1 MAANPLAEL
10 VRLGQSP
17 WLDFIERG
25 LISSGGLLRLVSRD
39 GITGVTSNPTI
50 FEKAIAGGRE
60 YDDQIRI
67 LADRNAGVMDA
78 YKEIVTE
85 DIRNAADV
93 LLPVYDS
100 TSRADGYVS
109 LEVDPDLAY
118 DTAGTLRRA
127 EELFRAVSRPNVLI
141 KIPGTREGLPAIED
155 AIARGIPVNVTLIF
169 SVKRYEEV
177 AEAYIRGVERLA
189 AQGKNPGRVASVASF
204 FVSRV
209 DTAVDGLLDEVIA
222 RWPGSPKAETAISLK
237 GRVAVANARLAYARF
252 RQIFSAPRWKELASK
267 GARVQ
272 RPLWASTGTKNPKYS
287 DVLYVEE
294 LIGRHRQHDAPRHD
308 RGLPRPREGRRY
320 PLGEGEGGRGRSSTT
335 LGLLDIGIEEVC
347 EKLVRDGVQ
356 SFTDS
361 YRKLLETIER
371 KALRG
376 GGGLN
381 APFRGYGREGG
392 DDADRD
398 GGPREDGD

>member
-1 MAANPLAEL
+1 MGTNPLVEL
-10 VRLGQSP
+10 GKFGQSP

-25 LISSGGLLRLVSRD
+25 LISSGGLLRLVSEN

-50 FEKAIAGGRE
+50 FEKAISGGRE
-60 YDDQIRI
+60 YDKQIQALSGRG
-67 LADRNAGVMDA
+67 AGVMEA

-93 LLPVYDS
+93 LRPVYDAS
-100 TSRADGYVS
+100 SCADGFVS

-118 DTAGTLRRA
+118 DPDRTIARA
-127 EELFRAVSRPNVLI
+127 EGLFRAVSRPNVLI
-141 KIPGTREGLPAIED
+141 KIPGTHEGLPAIEETV
-155 AIARGIPVNVTLIF
+155 ARGIPVNVTLIF

-177 AEAYIRGVERLA
+177 AQAYIRGVERLV

-209 DTAVDGLLDEVIA
+209 DTAVDRLLDEVVP

-252 RQIFSAPRWKELASK
+252 GEIFSAPGWKELAAK
-267 GARVQ
+267 GAKAQ

-294 LIGRHRQHDAPRHD
+294 LIGPRTVNTMPLPTIDAFRDHGKVAD
-308 RGLPRPREGRRY
+308 TLTGREKEAREI
-320 PLGEGEGGRGRSSTT
+320 LDD

-347 EKLVRDGVQ
+347 EALVRDGVQ

-361 YRKLLETIER
+361 YQKLLGAIER
-371 KALRG
+371 KLG
-376 GGGLN
+376 G
-381 APFRGYGREGG
+381 AEV
-392 DDADRD
+392 A
-398 GGPREDGD
+398 

>member
-1 MAANPLAEL
+1 MAANPLVEL
-10 VRLGQSP
+10 GKHGQSP

-25 LISSGGLLRLVSRD
+25 LISSGRLLQMVSRD

-50 FEKAIAGGRE
+50 FEKAIGGGRE
-60 YDDQIRI
+60 YDGQIRV
-67 LADRNAGVMDA
+67 LAERGAGVMDA

-93 LLPVYDS
+93 LRPVYDT
-100 TSRADGYVS
+100 TSCGDGYVS

-118 DTAGTLRRA
+118 DADGTIRRA
-127 EELFRAVSRPNVLI
+127 EELYRAVSRPNVLI
-141 KIPGTREGLPAIED
+141 KIPGTRQGLPAVED
-155 AIARGIPVNVTLIF
+155 VIARGIPVNVTLIF
-169 SVKRYEEV
+169 SGKRYEEV

-209 DTAVDGLLDEVIA
+209 DTAVDGLLDGVVA
-222 RWPGSPKAETAISLK
+222 RWPGSPKAETALSLK
-237 GRVAVANARLAYARF
+237 GKVAVANARLAYARF
-252 RQIFSAPRWKELASK
+252 REIFSTPRWRELAAK

-272 RPLWASTGTKNPKYS
+272 RPLWASTGTKNPNYS

-294 LIGRHRQHDAPRHD
+294 LVGPDTVNTMP
-308 RGLPRPREGRRY
+308 LPTIEAFRDHGKADDTLTGRREEAAGV
-320 PLGEGEGGRGRSSTT
+320 LSD

-347 EKLVRDGVQ
+347 EKLVKDGVQ

-371 KALRG
+371 KLSEAKV
-376 GGGLN
+376 
-381 APFRGYGREGG
+381 A
-392 DDADRD
+392 
-398 GGPREDGD
+398 

>member
-1 MAANPLAEL
+1 MGTNPLLEL
-10 VRLGQSP
+10 GKLGQSP

-25 LISSGGLLRLVSRD
+25 LILSGELLRMVSEE

-50 FEKAIAGGRE
+50 FEKAISGGKE
-60 YDDQIRI
+60 YDKQVRA
-67 LADRNAGVMDA
+67 LAEREAGVMEA

-93 LLPVYDS
+93 LRPVYDA
-100 TSRADGYVS
+100 TSGTDGFVS

-118 DTAGTLRRA
+118 DTERTVARA
-127 EELFRAVSRPNVLI
+127 EELFRAVSRRNVLI
-141 KIPGTREGLPAIED
+141 KIPGTREGLPAIEETV
-155 AIARGIPVNVTLIF
+155 ARGIPVNVTLIF
-169 SVKRYEEV
+169 SVRRYEEV
-177 AEAYIRGVERLA
+177 AEAYLRGLERIA
-189 AQGKNPGRVASVASF
+189 DQGKNPGRVASVASF

-209 DTAVDGLLDEVIA
+209 DTAVDRMLDEVIL

-252 RQIFSAPRWKELASK
+252 GEIFSTPRWKALVEK
-267 GARVQ
+267 GAKVQ

-294 LIGRHRQHDAPRHD
+294 LIGPHTVNTMPLATIDAFRDHGKVAD
-308 RGLPRPREGRRY
+308 TLT
-320 PLGEGEGGRGRSSTT
+320 GRGNEAKEVLDD

-347 EKLVRDGVQ
+347 ETLVRDGVQ

-361 YRKLLETIER
+361 YRKLLEAIER
-371 KALRG
+371 KLSEERVT
-376 GGGLN
+376 
-381 APFRGYGREGG
+381 
-392 DDADRD
+392 
-398 GGPREDGD
+398 

>member
-1 MAANPLAEL
+1 MGTNPLVEL
-10 VRLGQSP
+10 GKLGQSP

-25 LISSGGLLRLVSRD
+25 LISSGGLLRLVSEN

-50 FEKAIAGGRE
+50 FEKAISGGRE
-60 YDDQIRI
+60 YDQQIRA
-67 LADRNAGVMDA
+67 LANRKAGVMEA

-93 LLPVYDS
+93 LLPVYDAS
-100 TSRADGYVS
+100 SRADGFVS

-118 DTAGTLRRA
+118 DADRTIERA

-141 KIPGTREGLPAIED
+141 KIPGTREGLPAIEETV
-155 AIARGIPVNVTLIF
+155 ARGIPVNVTLIF

-177 AEAYIRGVERLA
+177 AQAYIRGVERLV

-209 DTAVDGLLDEVIA
+209 DTAVDRLLDEVIP

-237 GRVAVANARLAYARF
+237 GRVAIANARLAYARF
-252 RQIFSAPRWKELASK
+252 GEIFSTPLWKELAAK
-267 GARVQ
+267 GAKAQ

-294 LIGRHRQHDAPRHD
+294 LIGPRTVNTMPLATIDAFRDHGKVAD
-308 RGLPRPREGRRY
+308 TLTGREKEAREV
-320 PLGEGEGGRGRSSTT
+320 LDD

-347 EKLVRDGVQ
+347 EALVRDGVQ

-361 YRKLLETIER
+361 YQKLLGAIER
-371 KALRG
+371 KLSEAEV
-376 GGGLN
+376 
-381 APFRGYGREGG
+381 A
-392 DDADRD
+392 
-398 GGPREDGD
+398 

>member
-1 MAANPLAEL
+1 MGTNPLVEL
-10 VRLGQSP
+10 GKLGQSP

-25 LISSGGLLRLVSRD
+25 LISSGGLLRLVSEN
-39 GITGVTSNPTI
+39 GIKGVTSNPTI
-50 FEKAIAGGRE
+50 FEKAISGGRE
-60 YDDQIRI
+60 YDKQIQALSGRGT
-67 LADRNAGVMDA
+67 GVMEA

-93 LLPVYDS
+93 LRPVYDGS
-100 TSRADGYVS
+100 SCADGFVS

-118 DTAGTLRRA
+118 DPDRTIARA
-127 EELFRAVSRPNVLI
+127 EELFRSVSRPNVLI
-141 KIPGTREGLPAIED
+141 KIPGTREGLPAIEETV
-155 AIARGIPVNVTLIF
+155 ARGIPVNVTLIF

-177 AEAYIRGVERLA
+177 AQAYIRGVERLV

-209 DTAVDGLLDEVIA
+209 DTAVDRLLDEVIP

-252 RQIFSAPRWKELASK
+252 GEIFSAPGWKEFAAK
-267 GARVQ
+267 GARAQ

-294 LIGRHRQHDAPRHD
+294 LIGPHTVNTMPLATIDAFRDHGKVAD
-308 RGLPRPREGRRY
+308 TLTGREKEAREV
-320 PLGEGEGGRGRSSTT
+320 LDD

-347 EKLVRDGVQ
+347 EALVRDGVQ

-361 YRKLLETIER
+361 YRKLLGAIER
-371 KALRG
+371 KLSEAKVV
-376 GGGLN
+376 
-381 APFRGYGREGG
+381 
-392 DDADRD
+392 
-398 GGPREDGD
+398 

>member
-1 MAANPLAEL
+1 MTENPLVKL
-10 VRLGQSP
+10 GKLGQSP

-25 LISSGGLLRLVSRD
+25 LVSSGGLLRLVSED
-39 GITGVTSNPTI
+39 GIKGVTSNPTI
-50 FEKAIAGGRE
+50 FEKAISGGRQ
-60 YDDQIRI
+60 YDEQIRDI
-67 LADRNAGVMDA
+67 AGRGADVMEA

-93 LLPVYDS
+93 LRPVYD
-100 TSRADGYVS
+100 TSSGADGYVS

-118 DTAGTLRRA
+118 DTARTVGRA
-127 EELFRAVSRPNVLI
+127 EELFQAVHRPNVLI
-141 KIPGTREGLPAIED
+141 KIPGTREGLPAIEET
-155 AIARGIPVNVTLIF
+155 IARGIPVNVTLIF

-177 AEAYIRGVERLA
+177 AEAYIRGVERLVA
-189 AQGKNPGRVASVASF
+189 PGKSPHRVASVASF

-209 DTAVDGLLDEVIA
+209 DTAVDRLLDEVIP

-237 GRVAVANARLAYARF
+237 GKVAVANARLAYARF
-252 RQIFSAPRWKELASK
+252 GEMFSTPRWKELASK

-294 LIGRHRQHDAPRHD
+294 LIGPNTVNTMPLATIDFFRDHGKVEDTLT
-308 RGLPRPREGRRY
+308 GREKEARAV
-320 PLGEGEGGRGRSSTT
+320 LDD

-361 YRKLLETIER
+361 YKKFLAAIEKKLSGT
-371 KALRG
+371 KVT
-376 GGGLN
+376 
-381 APFRGYGREGG
+381 
-392 DDADRD
+392 
-398 GGPREDGD
+398 

>member
-1 MAANPLAEL
+1 MGTNPLVEL
-10 VRLGQSP
+10 GKLGQSP

-25 LISSGGLLRLVSRD
+25 LISSGGLLRLVSGN

-50 FEKAIAGGRE
+50 FEKAISGGRE
-60 YDDQIRI
+60 YDKQIRA
-67 LADRNAGVMDA
+67 LANRKAGVMQA

-85 DIRNAADV
+85 DIRDAADV
-93 LLPVYDS
+93 LRPVYDAS
-100 TSRADGYVS
+100 SCADGFVS

-118 DTAGTLRRA
+118 DPDRTIARA

-141 KIPGTREGLPAIED
+141 KIPGTHEGLPAIEETV
-155 AIARGIPVNVTLIF
+155 ARGIPVNVTLIF

-177 AEAYIRGVERLA
+177 AQAYIRGVERLV

-209 DTAVDGLLDEVIA
+209 DTAVDRLLDEVIP

-252 RQIFSAPRWKELASK
+252 GEIFSVPRWKELEAK
-267 GARVQ
+267 GAKAQ

-294 LIGRHRQHDAPRHD
+294 LIGPRTVNTMPLATIDAFRDHGKVAD
-308 RGLPRPREGRRY
+308 TLTGREKEAREV
-320 PLGEGEGGRGRSSTT
+320 LDD

-347 EKLVRDGVQ
+347 EALVRDGVQ

-361 YRKLLETIER
+361 YQKLLGAIER
-371 KALRG
+371 KLSEAKV
-376 GGGLN
+376 
-381 APFRGYGREGG
+381 A
-392 DDADRD
+392 
-398 GGPREDGD
+398 

>member
-1 MAANPLAEL
+1 MGTNPLLEL
-10 VRLGQSP
+10 GKLGQSP

-25 LISSGGLLRLVSRD
+25 LILSGELLRMVSEE

-50 FEKAIAGGRE
+50 FEKAISGGKE
-60 YDDQIRI
+60 YDKQVRA
-67 LADRNAGVMDA
+67 LAEREAGVMEA

-93 LLPVYDS
+93 LRPVYDA
-100 TSRADGYVS
+100 TSGTDGFVS

-118 DTAGTLRRA
+118 DTERTVARA
-127 EELFRAVSRPNVLI
+127 EELFRAVSRRNVLI
-141 KIPGTREGLPAIED
+141 KIPGTREGLPAIEETV
-155 AIARGIPVNVTLIF
+155 ARGIPVNVTLIF
-169 SVKRYEEV
+169 SVRRYEEV
-177 AEAYIRGVERLA
+177 AEAYLRGLERIA
-189 AQGKNPGRVASVASF
+189 DQGKNPGRVASVASF

-209 DTAVDGLLDEVIA
+209 DTAVDRMLDEVIP

-252 RQIFSAPRWKELASK
+252 GEIFSTPRWKALVEK
-267 GARVQ
+267 GAKVQ

-294 LIGRHRQHDAPRHD
+294 LIGPHTVNTMPLATIDAFRDHGKVAD
-308 RGLPRPREGRRY
+308 TLT
-320 PLGEGEGGRGRSSTT
+320 GRGNEAKEVLDD

-347 EKLVRDGVQ
+347 ETLVRDGVQ

-361 YRKLLETIER
+361 YRKLLEAIER
-371 KALRG
+371 KLSEERVT
-376 GGGLN
+376 
-381 APFRGYGREGG
+381 
-392 DDADRD
+392 
-398 GGPREDGD
+398 

>member
-1 MAANPLAEL
+1 MGTNPLVEL
-10 VRLGQSP
+10 GKLGQSP

-25 LISSGGLLRLVSRD
+25 LISSGGLLRLVSGN

-50 FEKAIAGGRE
+50 FEKAISGGRE
-60 YDDQIRI
+60 YDKQIRA
-67 LADRNAGVMDA
+67 LANRKAGVMQA

-93 LLPVYDS
+93 LRPVYDAS
-100 TSRADGYVS
+100 SCADGFVS

-118 DTAGTLRRA
+118 DPDRTITRA

-141 KIPGTREGLPAIED
+141 KIPGTHEGLPAIEETV
-155 AIARGIPVNVTLIF
+155 ARGIPVNVTLIF

-177 AEAYIRGVERLA
+177 AQAYIRGVERLV

-209 DTAVDGLLDEVIA
+209 DTAVDRLLDEVIP

-252 RQIFSAPRWKELASK
+252 GEIFSVPRWKELEAK
-267 GARVQ
+267 GAKAQ

-294 LIGRHRQHDAPRHD
+294 LIGPRTVNTMPLATIDAFRDHGKVAD
-308 RGLPRPREGRRY
+308 TLTGREKEAREV
-320 PLGEGEGGRGRSSTT
+320 LDD

-347 EKLVRDGVQ
+347 EALVRDGVQ

-361 YRKLLETIER
+361 YQKLLGAIER
-371 KALRG
+371 KLSEAKV
-376 GGGLN
+376 
-381 APFRGYGREGG
+381 A
-392 DDADRD
+392 
-398 GGPREDGD
+398 